1 MPIFSAEMT
10 SRKSTFALLALAVL
24 GVMGALSQP
33 ASSAGRRLDISGKV
47 KLLGGGGAVMRQK
60 GTFSGSP
67 LGSGNIS
74 LSTMIGTGK
83 GATFTFDLANGR
95 GSVHGTGNVAL
106 SFPGTKITY
115 SGTAKI
121 TQGSG
126 AFRTMRAGNL
136 KVTGNGQLSGD
147 TFNVRLTGT
156 VSG

>member
-1 MPIFSAEMT
+1 
-10 SRKSTFALLALAVL
+10 
-24 GVMGALSQP
+24 MGALSQP

-60 GTFSGSP
+60 GTFNGTP

-74 LSTMIGTGK
+74 LSTTSAPARVRRSRSTCPTG
-83 GATFTFDLANGR
+83 AEACT
-95 GSVHGTGNVAL
+95 GTGNVAL
-106 SFPGTKITY
+106 NFPGTKITY

-147 TFNVRLTGT
+147 TFNVRLTAR
-156 VSG
+156 SAASPRKLRR